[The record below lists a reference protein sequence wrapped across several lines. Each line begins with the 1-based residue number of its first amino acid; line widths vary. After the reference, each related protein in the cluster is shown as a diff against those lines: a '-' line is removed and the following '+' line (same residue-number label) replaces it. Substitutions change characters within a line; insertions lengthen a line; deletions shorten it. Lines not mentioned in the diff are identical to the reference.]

1 MRGGW
6 CWWRRGDG
14 DGRGGVGR
22 GGGGAFELMVSF
34 LFVLFLGRVG
44 RCWKEPGKGRYGR
57 GGIS

>member
-22 GGGGAFELMVSF
+22 GGGGAFELMVS
-34 LFVLFLGRVG
+34 VLVRLISR
-44 RCWKEPGKGRYGR
+44 ESGKVLEGAWQG
-57 GGIS
+57 